1 MSEKPTTQVSVTG
14 FWLAGLGM
22 IVGLAV
28 LSLLLSWIPGAV
40 LSGLPVLARVVIAIV
55 LTAVP
60 AILWLVIF
68 VRQDRL
74 EPEPRGYV
82 FGLYVLGIVVG
93 AGVLMPVV
101 NFLQFA
107 TWGSGNN
114 AVLAGLIEGM
124 LIGVLVYVSV
134 RTTIMPTAE
143 FDERVDGMIYAIAVA
158 LGMATAEG
166 ISLVMS
172 RDIHSLAAVAQI
184 ATVDTVI
191 FVAVGIVVGFV
202 MGMIRPG
209 QSSGWVIVAGLVG
222 SGVVWV
228 GHAWVR
234 QLLVRGLGNEIG
246 LMHIVPSILVMV
258 VVFGVFTWLLNRA
271 YDTAHQQDNM
281 QLAPGRGDVPV
292 VLIAVVC
299 LVGAVLMRDQFV
311 YAGRVTTHGPFQ
323 VTMPRQMLPMHIGR
337 PFPLVHLSGVQYD
350 LESAQSAGSLAQD
363 AAHARLL
370 RGENCRDVTKGE
382 TNIEI
387 GTVTALIQEY
397 VCLPMTTSADVIRG
411 YQLITTV
418 DQTTYSIV
426 VTGPE
431 QSAATVDMYWH
442 ELLSRIK
449 AK

>member
-22 IVGLAV
+22 VVGLAV

-40 LSGLPVLARVVIAIV
+40 LSGLPLLARVIIAIILAV
-55 LTAVP
+55 VP

-68 VRQDRL
+68 MRQDRL

-114 AVLAGLIEGM
+114 AVLAGLIEGV

-134 RTTIMPTAE
+134 RTTVMPTAE
-143 FDERVDGMIYAIAVA
+143 FDERVDGMIYAIAAA

-172 RDIHSLAAVAQI
+172 RDIRSLAAVAQI
-184 ATVDTVI
+184 ATIDTII
-191 FVAVGIVVGFV
+191 FVAVGIVVGYV

-209 QSSGWVIVAGLVG
+209 QSSGWFMVAGLMG

-228 GHAWVR
+228 GHDWVR
-234 QLLVRGLGNEIG
+234 QLLVRSLVNEIS
-246 LMHIVPSILVMV
+246 LVRIVPSILVLV
-258 VVFGVFTWLLNRA
+258 VVFGLFTWLLNRA

-292 VLIAVVC
+292 MLIAVVC
-299 LVGAVLMRDQFV
+299 LVSAVLLRDQSV
-311 YAGRVTTHGPFQ
+311 YAGRVTTHGPLQ
-323 VTMPRQMLPMHIGR
+323 VTMPRQLLPVNPGN

-350 LESAQSAGSLAQD
+350 LQSTQSAGSLAED

-370 RGENCRDVTKGE
+370 RGANCRDVSKGE
-382 TNIEI
+382 TNIAF
-387 GTVTALIQEY
+387 GTVPALIQQY
-397 VCLPMTTSADVIRG
+397 VCLPTATYAEAMRG
-411 YQLITTV
+411 YELITTK
-418 DQTTYSIV
+418 DNITYTYV
-426 VTGPE
+426 VAGPE
-431 QSAATVDMYWH
+431 QSAATVELYWR

>member
-1 MSEKPTTQVSVTG
+1 MSDKPNPQVSVTG

-22 IVGLAV
+22 IVGLAI
-28 LSLLLSWIPGAV
+28 LSLVLSWIPGAV
-40 LSGLPVLARVVIAIV
+40 LSGLPLIARIVIAII
-55 LTAVP
+55 LIAVP
-60 AILWLVIF
+60 AILWLVVF
-68 VRQDRL
+68 MRQDRL

-114 AVLAGLIEGM
+114 AMLAGFIEGI

-158 LGMATAEG
+158 LGMATAAG

-172 RDIHSLAAVAQI
+172 RDIHSLAAISQI
-184 ATVDTVI
+184 ATIDTVI
-191 FVAVGIVVGFV
+191 YVAVGIVVGFV

-209 QSSGWVIVAGLVG
+209 QSSGWMMVAGILG

-228 GHAWVR
+228 GHDWVR
-234 QLLVRGLGNEIG
+234 QVLVRGIVNESG
-246 LMHIVPSILVMV
+246 LTRILPSILVMV
-258 VVFGVFTWLLNRA
+258 VVFGLFTWLLNRA
-271 YDTAHQQDNM
+271 YDTAHHQDNM

-323 VTMPRQMLPMHIGR
+323 VTMPRQMLPMNIGR
-337 PFPLVHLSGVQYD
+337 PFPLMHLSGVQYD
-350 LESAQSAGSLAQD
+350 LQSTQSAGSLRQD
-363 AAHARLL
+363 AAQSRLL
-370 RGENCRDVTKGE
+370 RGANCRDVTQGE
-382 TNIEI
+382 TNIAI
-387 GTVTALIQEY
+387 GTVPAMIQEY
-397 VCLPMTTSADVIRG
+397 VCLPTTTAGEVERG
-411 YQLITTV
+411 YQLIATV
-418 DQTTYSIV
+418 DKTAYRIV

-431 QSAATVDMYWH
+431 QSATTVALYWQ
-442 ELLSRIK
+442 ELLSRIT